1 MNLGR
6 KHVGD
11 SIKLE
16 LTTLNA
22 SGVAVLP
29 DAAPI
34 VNIYNAT
41 GTLQMSSPYKLPV
54 VFTDRDDS
62 ATLLGFFSRR
72 LVLTTSLT
80 AGRYTV
86 LYEWTISSARFHR
99 ADYFDVVTGGST
111 DGTVHGAFSHNRPET
126 KEVHYDT
133 ESGKILVGRN
143 PS

>member
-11 SIKLE
+11 WLKLE

-22 SGVAVLP
+22 SGVATLP
-29 DAAPI
+29 DAAPTA
-34 VNIYNAT
+34 NIYSAT
-41 GTLQMSSPYKLPV
+41 GVLQMSSPYKLPV
-54 VFTDRDDS
+54 VFTDRNDS
-62 ATLLGFFSRR
+62 NTLLGFFSRR

-86 LYEWTISSARFHR
+86 LYEWTISGARHHR
-99 ADYFDVVTGGST
+99 WDFFDIVTGGST
-111 DGTVHGAFSHNRPET
+111 DGTVHGVFALNRPET